1 MGFEQATIKVEKERE
16 FEELKDSIN
25 RAFAA
30 DRVEK
35 FLKRLHSGGIR
46 IRNWDAVLKNAV
58 LEQVDEGLKSS
69 GTRALSLYE
78 ALTVSDQ
85 AQMREFYLSKIEEV
99 APQVRARFHKLYQY
113 Y

>member
-1 MGFEQATIKVEKERE
+1 VGFEQAAIEVEKKKE

-35 FLKRLHSGGIR
+35 FLKRLHSDGTR
-46 IRNWDAVLKNAV
+46 IRNWDSVLNNGV
-58 LEQVDEGLKSS
+58 LERVDEGLKSS
-69 GTRALSLYE
+69 GTRAQSLYE
-78 ALTVSDQ
+78 SLPVSDQ

-99 APQVRARFHKLYQY
+99 APQMRARFHKLYQY